1 MSKWYTAQGNNSDV
15 VVSSKIR
22 LARNLADAPF
32 PSRMSNEVRKMVC
45 KKIFASIKNS
55 PLAGE
60 FDLTELQSMNDLKKV
75 SMAEQ
80 GIISPEFSKQN
91 GFGSVIVSKDESVSI
106 MLCEEDH
113 IRLSAVSSGQSLEE
127 AYKKADE
134 LDDILI
140 NNLKIAFSEKLG
152 FLTSNPMNLGTGL
165 KASFILHLPA
175 ISAKGMILSLTNMV
189 SKLGFDVKPVYSD
202 NSDFYELSNRITLGI
217 TEKSAIDNLNDIE
230 NINLLI

>member
-80 GIISPEFSKQN
+80 GIISPEFAKQN

-106 MLCEEDH
+106 MLCEED
-113 IRLSAVSSGQSLEE
+113 ISGFQLYQAVKAL
-127 AYKKADE
+127 KKHT
-134 LDDILI
+134 
-140 NNLKIAFSEKLG
+140 KKQ
-152 FLTSNPMNLGTGL
+152 MNL
-165 KASFILHLPA
+165 
-175 ISAKGMILSLTNMV
+175 MI
-189 SKLGFDVKPVYSD
+189 F
-202 NSDFYELSNRITLGI
+202 
-217 TEKSAIDNLNDIE
+217 
-230 NINLLI
+230 